1 LPNVL
6 LGSWLQ
12 REMYNEGKGP
22 APSELYNKVL
32 FVVIMALITVASF
45 SVRLWLVYFEGYAT
59 VVDNLMRTDFFT
71 LNMRVVLAVVIPP
84 IIDGVQSTALIM
96 TGSHAQ
102 PLLPQLVKGQQKMRK
117 EVAEMHVMLKSQQ
130 EKVDMMHE
138 ILRRA
143 NPEIAAS
150 IENANPQ
157 EAMRA
162 QKPSNEGMFDSCSI
176 Q

>member
-1 LPNVL
+1 
-6 LGSWLQ
+6 
-12 REMYNEGKGP
+12 
-22 APSELYNKVL
+22 VL

-59 VVDNLMRTDFFT
+59 MVDNLMRNDFFT

-117 EVAEMHVMLKSQQ
+117 EVAEMHVMLKNQQ